1 MKPCVISGNLIEDVG
16 RWGKF
21 FEAKEELVSVLRV
34 FGENLRL
41 LCKTRPSI
49 ASVCRDLDINRVQFN
64 RYMSSHSFPKPNVLQ
79 QICDYFLVD
88 SRIYLEPLTP
98 DDLERVRRGQS
109 QSTLQAQPSYL
120 HQAVDYFERGIAL
133 TVSQSELPD
142 GIHCFW
148 RRSFTELETAS
159 CNLISIKTVEGVRVF
174 KSLELLK
181 SQRNRAEI
189 SGRSTPSSRG
199 VVMRCPDG
207 YALFAIN
214 PHPSRFISL
223 KYFENVYFSE
233 NLLSGFMVLAR
244 KEYFQ
249 RRRFSRCVLELLS
262 QTSNCILNAARRTSR
277 KLSMEDLPIMIK
289 DVIETPL

>member
-1 MKPCVISGNLIEDVG
+1 M
-16 RWGKF
+16 
-21 FEAKEELVSVLRV
+21 SVLRV

-64 RYMSSHSFPKPNVLQ
+64 RYMSGHSFPKPNVLQ

-199 VVMRCPDG
+199 VVMRCSDV

-223 KYFENVYFSE
+223 TYFGNVYFSE

-289 DVIETPL
+289 DVIETSL

>member
-1 MKPCVISGNLIEDVG
+1 M
-16 RWGKF
+16 
-21 FEAKEELVSVLRV
+21 
-34 FGENLRL
+34 
-41 LCKTRPSI
+41 
-49 ASVCRDLDINRVQFN
+49 
-64 RYMSSHSFPKPNVLQ
+64 
-79 QICDYFLVD
+79 
-88 SRIYLEPLTP
+88 
-98 DDLERVRRGQS
+98 
-109 QSTLQAQPSYL
+109 
-120 HQAVDYFERGIAL
+120 
-133 TVSQSELPD
+133 
-142 GIHCFW
+142 
-148 RRSFTELETAS
+148 
-159 CNLISIKTVEGVRVF
+159 F

-189 SGRSTPSSRG
+189 SGRSTQSSRG
-199 VVMRCPDG
+199 VVMRCLDG

-223 KYFENVYFSE
+223 MYFGNVYVSE

-249 RRRFSRCVLELLS
+249 RRRFSRCVLELLP

>member
-1 MKPCVISGNLIEDVG
+1 MCI
-16 RWGKF
+16 
-21 FEAKEELVSVLRV
+21 
-34 FGENLRL
+34 
-41 LCKTRPSI
+41 
-49 ASVCRDLDINRVQFN
+49 RD
-64 RYMSSHSFPKPNVLQ
+64 S
-79 QICDYFLVD
+79 
-88 SRIYLEPLTP
+88 
-98 DDLERVRRGQS
+98 
-109 QSTLQAQPSYL
+109 
-120 HQAVDYFERGIAL
+120 
-133 TVSQSELPD
+133 
-142 GIHCFW
+142 HCFW
-148 RRSFTELETAS
+148 RRSFSELETAS

-223 KYFENVYFSE
+223 MYFGNVYFSE

-249 RRRFSRCVLELLS
+249 RRRFSRCVLELLP

-277 KLSMEDLPIMIK
+277 KLPMEDLPIMIK
-289 DVIETPL
+289 DVIETPLWKCFSFLKRAERYSLSAPSKKIRWKRVFGATPAIRRRMPRP